1 MTTITFSVP
10 DMSCQHCVN
19 RITKTLE
26 VADNTAKIEA
36 DVSSK
41 RVAVTSSLSQETI
54 VKLLDDVGFNASI
67 IEPL

>member
-41 RVAVTSSLSQETI
+41 RVAVISSLSPESI

>member
-36 DVSSK
+36 DVRSK
-41 RVAVTSSLSQETI
+41 RVAVISSLSPESI

>member
-26 VADNTAKIEA
+26 VADNAAKIEA

-41 RVAVTSSLSQETI
+41 RVAVISSLSPESI